1 VQLSEFDDAHD
12 DDTTAR
18 DVEEQRLGEAILG
31 APIRALDPRKAVTVP
46 ETATIREAI
55 HLMLEGEIGAVLVV
69 RDGRSVGIFT
79 ERDVLRRVATTGM
92 DLSRPVAEVMTRD
105 PEVLDPDDGIAFAL
119 NRMIVGGFRHVPI
132 VAGEGKPLAVLSL
145 REVVSFVVSLLPA
158 RVLNLPP
165 EPHLA
170 ARSTDGG

>member
-1 VQLSEFDDAHD
+1 MQLSEFDDAHE

-18 DVEEQRLGEAILG
+18 DLEEQRLGEAILG
-31 APIRALDPRKAVTVP
+31 APIRALDPRRAVTVS
-46 ETATIREAI
+46 ETTTIRDAI
-55 HLMLEGEIGAVLVV
+55 HLMLDGEMGAVLVV

-79 ERDVLRRVATTGM
+79 ERDVLRRVATTGV
-92 DLSRPVAEVMTRD
+92 DLSRPVRDVMTPD
-105 PEVLDPDDGIAFAL
+105 PEALGPDDGIAFAL

-132 VAGEGKPLAVLSL
+132 VSDGGAPLAVLSL

-170 ARSTDGG
+170 ARSADGG